1 MSGWDTLGFFLG
13 VLPHFGDVDHG
24 RPLEGVK
31 VVELTLAIAGPST
44 GAVLADYGA
53 LHAVR
58 RKDFLVSTEL
68 IEALQERM

>member
-1 MSGWDTLGFFLG
+1 MA
-13 VLPHFGDVDHG
+13 

-68 IEALQERM
+68 TEALQERM